1 MSGTMQVVQFR
12 QHGGPEVLELVRRPV
27 PEPGPGE
34 VLVRVRAVSVNH
46 LDLWVRRGL
55 PGIPVELPFVPG
67 TDAAGEIAA
76 LGEGVT
82 GLEVGQ
88 PVLVLPGVS
97 SGESEFDRRGD
108 DHLSDDY
115 VLRGEHFDG
124 VDREYLA
131 LEARHVLPLPEGL
144 DPEVAAAVPVTWI
157 TAWGMLVERARLAEG
172 ETVLVIAG
180 SSGVGSAGI
189 QIARDLG
196 ARVIAT
202 AGSEAKR
209 AFARDLGAHEVL
221 DHHDPDWPKQVK
233 ALCGGRGVE
242 VVFEHVGPATWA
254 GSMRCLAR
262 RGRLVTCGGTTGP
275 KVEVALPHLF
285 MKNLSLLGST
295 MGPRRAFPTILE
307 KVAAGAY
314 RPPIQEV
321 LSLSAI
327 EAAHRRLEAGEV
339 LGKLVL
345 VPGE

>member
-1 MSGTMQVVQFR
+1 MSGAMQVVQFR
-12 QHGGPEVLELVRRPV
+12 EHGGPEVLELVERPV
-27 PEPGPGE
+27 PEPAPGE
-34 VLVRVRAVSVNH
+34 VLVRVLAVSINH

-67 TDAAGEIAA
+67 TDAAGEVVA

-82 GLEVGQ
+82 GIEVGQ
-88 PVLVLPGVS
+88 RVLVLPGVS
-97 SGESEFDRRGD
+97 SGASEFDRRGD

-124 VDREYLA
+124 VDREFLA
-131 LEARHVLPLPEGL
+131 LEARFVLPLPDGL
-144 DPEVAAAVPVTWI
+144 DPTVAAAVPVTWI
-157 TAWGMLVERARLAEG
+157 TAWGMLVERARLAPG
-172 ETVLVIAG
+172 EAVLVIAG

-209 AFARDLGAHEVL
+209 AFAREMGADEVL
-221 DHHDPDWPKQVK
+221 DHHDPEWPREVR
-233 ALCGGRGVE
+233 ALTGGRGVD
-242 VVFEHVGPATWA
+242 VVFEHVGPATWG

-275 KVEVALPHLF
+275 KVEVLLPHLF

-295 MGPRRAFPTILE
+295 MGPRRAFPAILE
-307 KVAAGAY
+307 KVAAGVF
-314 RPPIQEV
+314 RPPIQEILP
-321 LSLSAI
+321 LSRI
-327 EAAHRRLEAGEV
+327 EEAHRRLEAGGV

-345 VPGE
+345 VPGR